1 MLGDNESLPI
11 DNDNYLENW
20 KEKRRTKK
28 KDLPVTLT
36 EEEKEEVKKAKTM
49 LTERGGGNV
58 RGAGKEE
65 AVLRTGGGAMKDS
78 RRWTVADESGIQG
91 LGGKLGLEKEADAS
105 KESELERVFRRRGSG
120 LKDVKSMLQQQE
132 QEKHNEVLQRQQR
145 SRSMISS
152 LKYHDNDKKIEDDKG
167 KADRGC
173 GGGGGGG
180 DDDGG
185 NQGQHGGDDKKDEKN
200 KDQDTLHDPLHC
212 RPGHHEGDN
221 HDINKD
227 NSNKNNV
234 TSPSPRSRSS
244 TGECLKQ
251 VPQTRSGTKEEEK
264 ERIGKIDKEKE
275 RVGRID
281 KEKEEKE
288 DIPEVGKRKDS
299 YDDSR
304 SKARRESND
313 DGVSNRKEKSQKGE
327 GKSERRDKGEKE
339 GKEKVKEVKQ
349 EGRGVGEDKT
359 NRLSGLSEPCAAED
373 NPKTSASCTDSNA
386 PLVAATAAAGS
397 VDEKLTQPSQTAA
410 ATTTTTTTGTATTTT
425 TVKALTS
432 TASTEAEADRPVVRR
447 STRLTTTTSKA
458 SAAAVAAEVSSKF
471 KRPQSSFSPS
481 STSSSS
487 AVSGSSPV
495 FQPLKRPLSLAQAS
509 HPLPA
514 SPSKLSAKTTTTT
527 TTTATTSITA
537 TNPTSTSTSDSSSSA
552 VSPLSSLLSSSS
564 SSSSLTRP
572 LRVTAPTSGLP
583 PLALK
588 PHLGLTN
595 SELQTDQNT
604 APAPEPNKSQE
615 VASTIPEISGEVV
628 TKVNSSKNNNEI
640 PQQCLESALTNCE
653 SDSKETKS
661 SIEPPSDSGLDTGI
675 EPLVSPNSDLDQ
687 TDFSQSNDHNEE
699 KDTVSE
705 ILTLSQKK
713 VDFNLEL
720 SKSSS
725 DIYGIMKQVPNEKA
739 MSESDLSAIKV
750 TRTLTNETARHK
762 LLLRR
767 KSSLARRQRPSRAR
781 KRTDSESDSDTSRPN
796 TGDGI
801 QDQPLSFS
809 SELKNFH
816 ENEKIDTDS
825 SLEKVPENITDYL
838 PKVSGK
844 HGDPGLQLKREKNLE
859 NEAVFSTQSAI
870 RLRNLYNND
879 SDQKTEPNYV
889 KEASPQTEKSLSSKR
904 IGEIPEPL
912 QLSPEDLSP
921 PPLLS
926 SPPPSSP
933 EPFSSPP
940 PVPESVEPQ
949 VPFRRFRPPHLRKG
963 ANKNNTDNVLEES
976 VDKNWQNSLNELN
989 TRISRKGPSNG
1000 NLTESFK
1007 GPRILRTKSSIERQ
1021 IYKNLVEPETLNEK
1035 ELSKTEDGSSVND
1048 KSEDLLIE
1056 DYKKRKSISE
1066 SNYSFD
1072 VKSVLRK
1079 VPENAKEKSPRDDSL
1094 APKEPLFKNLESRRS
1109 TSFVHLEKK
1118 SDTKV
1123 QKDPPW
1129 LKDFSGK
1136 KVGRIFSKFD
1146 CVKSPTE
1153 KESDKEQTPKIWE
1166 TYQTPKTNI
1175 NGAEISKTRPSSLFT
1190 SSSTPL
1196 KDTNKTPVLSENKK
1210 PVINKEGKKLSS
1222 SSSLSSSSLQKHK
1235 TESKP
1240 NESWSTPTTYRRKS
1254 QESDKI
1260 SQQRKSVSSTQ
1271 NLSFSVS
1278 SISEAVPDWK
1288 KKLAEKNKT
1297 KRESFSKIKNFNSYK
1312 KYFTLNVSK
1321 IKNHK
1326 WTNRNYTIPTV
1337 KSQTRQQQQQKQS
1350 LSSILSPSRTTA
1362 IAAVATAT
1370 TSTTTTATTTAAAI
1384 VTATT
1389 TATIIGTVAASTAI
1403 AEITTSPNKDSFE
1416 KCGIDINNSNND
1428 IYYNNNNNSY
1438 SNNNNNSSSSQ
1449 TNGYN
1454 INNSN
1459 YYHNNYYESYPNQNE
1474 YNNVNNSSNY
1484 SNEYLHWELQQ
1495 NNMYNPNDNFYPNM
1509 GPYPTPSVSMPNVT
1523 DESYQSWYQGQP
1535 QQNYYN
1541 GYYQSYPMYNA
1552 QQGCPTD
1559 VSYSMPH
1566 IAHSASFDGQIY
1578 DQPRYDPNYPP
1589 LTSQSFDSFVYP
1601 DEKTVDSPRTPKI
1614 SPKPSPKSS
1623 PKPTPKLSPST
1634 KSANNL
1640 ECHSDDNGSASPVRN
1655 SARFVK
1661 VLPSTLGIDSPISK
1675 PKLRGRK
1682 QPVSTPDT
1690 SPQKPSCPMYS
1701 LSNAESQHDLPSA
1714 VKAKQSNK
1722 SLYVRVLPAPILS
1735 EKKLSP
1741 KKIKEFTDLSPQ
1753 SSPVNHIPKT
1763 SNLNKKNSHHS
1774 SPEMKYFSKKF
1785 FSKKT
1790 ENISSDSDLTPEHKE
1805 KRPKSKRYRL
1815 KFPASPKFSPF
1826 KNKKSKSVSS
1836 KSKSSSENS
1845 PVQSDGVTDDS
1856 NEVDEDD
1863 TKEKAT
1869 MQQVKGPYY
1878 QILRSP
1884 LKNKSIR
1891 PNLERSYTVPVMD
1904 TNDEDFLN
1912 RLDINDNSSDSEVST
1927 EKVNRSFVRT
1937 RRVDDISQNKTE
1949 DASTVQPAW
1958 RQKLAN
1964 KNKSS
1969 QSIEQS
1975 DKKVSEKPE
1984 WIRKAEERRAR
1995 VSQSSLLKN

>member
-58 RGAGKEE
+58 RGAEKEE

-173 GGGGGGG
+173 GGGGG

-275 RVGRID
+275 RVGKIDKEKEEKERVRKIDKEKEEEERVGKTNKEKEEEKVGKIDKEKEKKERVGKTNKEKEEEKVGKIDKEKEKKERVGRID

-288 DIPEVGKRKDS
+288 DIPEVGKRKGS

-397 VDEKLTQPSQTAA
+397 VGKKLTQPSQTAA

-447 STRLTTTTSKA
+447 STRLTTTSKA

-514 SPSKLSAKTTTTT
+514 SPSKLSAKTTTTTT

-628 TKVNSSKNNNEI
+628 TNVNSCKNNNEI
-640 PQQCLESALTNCE
+640 PQQCLESALTNSE

-705 ILTLSQKK
+705 ILTLNQKK

-809 SELKNFH
+809 PELKNFH

-859 NEAVFSTQSAI
+859 NEAVFSTQSAV

-879 SDQKTEPNYV
+879 SDQNTEPNYV
-889 KEASPQTEKSLSSKR
+889 KEVSPQTEKSLSSKR
-904 IGEIPEPL
+904 IGETPEPL

-926 SPPPSSP
+926 SPPLSSP

-963 ANKNNTDNVLEES
+963 ANKNNTENVLEES

-989 TRISRKGPSNG
+989 TRISRKGTSNG
-1000 NLTESFK
+1000 NLTESLK

-1153 KESDKEQTPKIWE
+1153 KESDKEQTPKIRE

-1196 KDTNKTPVLSENKK
+1196 KDTNKTPVLWENKK

-1222 SSSLSSSSLQKHK
+1222 SSSLSSSSLQKHKIDDNK

-1260 SQQRKSVSSTQ
+1260 SQQRRSVSSTQ

-1297 KRESFSKIKNFNSYK
+1297 KRESFSK
-1312 KYFTLNVSK
+1312 
-1321 IKNHK
+1321 
-1326 WTNRNYTIPTV
+1326 
-1337 KSQTRQQQQQKQS
+1337 
-1350 LSSILSPSRTTA
+1350 
-1362 IAAVATAT
+1362 
-1370 TSTTTTATTTAAAI
+1370 
-1384 VTATT
+1384 
-1389 TATIIGTVAASTAI
+1389 
-1403 AEITTSPNKDSFE
+1403 
-1416 KCGIDINNSNND
+1416 
-1428 IYYNNNNNSY
+1428 
-1438 SNNNNNSSSSQ
+1438 
-1449 TNGYN
+1449 
-1454 INNSN
+1454 
-1459 YYHNNYYESYPNQNE
+1459 
-1474 YNNVNNSSNY
+1474 
-1484 SNEYLHWELQQ
+1484 
-1495 NNMYNPNDNFYPNM
+1495 
-1509 GPYPTPSVSMPNVT
+1509 
-1523 DESYQSWYQGQP
+1523 
-1535 QQNYYN
+1535 
-1541 GYYQSYPMYNA
+1541 
-1552 QQGCPTD
+1552 
-1559 VSYSMPH
+1559 
-1566 IAHSASFDGQIY
+1566 
-1578 DQPRYDPNYPP
+1578 
-1589 LTSQSFDSFVYP
+1589 
-1601 DEKTVDSPRTPKI
+1601 
-1614 SPKPSPKSS
+1614 
-1623 PKPTPKLSPST
+1623 
-1634 KSANNL
+1634 
-1640 ECHSDDNGSASPVRN
+1640 
-1655 SARFVK
+1655 
-1661 VLPSTLGIDSPISK
+1661 
-1675 PKLRGRK
+1675 
-1682 QPVSTPDT
+1682 
-1690 SPQKPSCPMYS
+1690 
-1701 LSNAESQHDLPSA
+1701 
-1714 VKAKQSNK
+1714 
-1722 SLYVRVLPAPILS
+1722 
-1735 EKKLSP
+1735 
-1741 KKIKEFTDLSPQ
+1741 
-1753 SSPVNHIPKT
+1753 
-1763 SNLNKKNSHHS
+1763 
-1774 SPEMKYFSKKF
+1774 
-1785 FSKKT
+1785 
-1790 ENISSDSDLTPEHKE
+1790 
-1805 KRPKSKRYRL
+1805 
-1815 KFPASPKFSPF
+1815 
-1826 KNKKSKSVSS
+1826 
-1836 KSKSSSENS
+1836 
-1845 PVQSDGVTDDS
+1845 
-1856 NEVDEDD
+1856 
-1863 TKEKAT
+1863 
-1869 MQQVKGPYY
+1869 
-1878 QILRSP
+1878 
-1884 LKNKSIR
+1884 
-1891 PNLERSYTVPVMD
+1891 
-1904 TNDEDFLN
+1904 
-1912 RLDINDNSSDSEVST
+1912 
-1927 EKVNRSFVRT
+1927 
-1937 RRVDDISQNKTE
+1937 VDDISQNKTE

-1969 QSIEQS
+1969 QSVEQS